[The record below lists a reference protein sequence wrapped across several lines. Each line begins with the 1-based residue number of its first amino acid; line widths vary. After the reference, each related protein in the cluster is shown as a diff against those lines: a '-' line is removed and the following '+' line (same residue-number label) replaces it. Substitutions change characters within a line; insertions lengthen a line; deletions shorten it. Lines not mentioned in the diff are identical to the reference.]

1 MKRTPAL
8 LIAATAALAACGVV
22 SSQTTVRVQGYGG
35 QDPAIVQRLL
45 DEVVGADLEAE
56 GITVQYEPIE
66 NDYNPVLTN
75 NLSAGTA
82 GDVFYLPGEV
92 APGFIATGKVQPL
105 GDLVDTEPFIDSLLD
120 VYTQDGQ
127 VYGIP
132 KDFNTLAVFYNADLF
147 DEAEVEY
154 PSADDTFTTFREKLQ
169 AVSELDD
176 EIYGACLSADFAR
189 LGAFAYANGWQPFTE
204 DGSVS
209 LNDEAFVEAFNFYT
223 GLVTDGIAVQP
234 SDVGAGWPGDCLANE
249 QAAVAIEGAWILG
262 FLRDNAPNL
271 AFGAAPMPMSDATGE
286 RGNFV
291 YSVAWAVNADSPN
304 QEAAV
309 KVLEAMTSEAAQQ
322 FILEQGLAIPS
333 REALSETD
341 YFNQDTPEAQANQII
356 FEGASQGNVLGYQFG
371 GVGTDYLTPINNA
384 MTQVMTGQAE
394 TQAALEGAQSELDA
408 LIARSAQ

>member
-1 MKRTPAL
+1 MKRTTTLLVVAAAL
-8 LIAATAALAACGVV
+8 TAAPVFA
-22 SSQTTVRVQGYGG
+22 QTIRVQGYGG

-66 NDYNPVLTN
+66 TDYNAVLTN

-105 GDLVDTEPFIDSLLD
+105 NDLVDTEPFIDSLLD

-176 EIYGACLSADFAR
+176 EIYGACLSADYAR
-189 LGAFAYANGWQPFTE
+189 LGAFAYANGWQPFNE

-209 LNDEAFVEAFNFYT
+209 LNAEEFTTAFDYYT

-271 AFGAAPMPMSDATGE
+271 AFGAAPMPMSDTTGE

-309 KVLEAMTSEAAQQ
+309 KVLEAMTSEEAQQ

-394 TQAALEGAQSELDA
+394 TQAALESAQSELDA

>member
-1 MKRTPAL
+1 MKRTTAL
-8 LIAATAALAACGVV
+8 LLASTFTLATTPTFA
-22 SSQTTVRVQGYGG
+22 QTIRIQGYGG

-45 DEVVGADLEAE
+45 DEVIGADLEAE

-66 NDYNPVLTN
+66 TDYNAVLTN

-92 APGFIATGKVQPL
+92 SPGFIATGKVLPL
-105 GDLVDTEPFIDSLLD
+105 NDVVDTEPFIDSLLE

-127 VYGIP
+127 VYGVP

-147 DEAEVEY
+147 DEAEVDY
-154 PSADDTFTTFREKLQ
+154 PSADDTFTTFKEKLQ

-176 EIYGACLSADFAR
+176 EIAGACLGADFAR
-189 LGAFAYANGWQPFTE
+189 LGAFAYANGWQPFNE

-209 LNDEAFVEAFNFYT
+209 LSDEAFTNAFDFYT
-223 GLVTDGIAVQP
+223 GMVTEGVAVQP
-234 SDVGAGWPGDCLANE
+234 SDVGAGWPGDCLAQE

-271 AFGAAPMPMSDATGE
+271 AYGTAPLPKSDTTGE
-286 RGNFV
+286 RGNFT

-309 KVLEAMTSEAAQQ
+309 KVLEALTSEKAQQ

-333 REALSETD
+333 REALSNNP
-341 YFNQDTPEAQANQII
+341 YFEEDTPEAQANKVI
-356 FEGASQGNVLGYQFG
+356 FEGASDSNVLGFQFG
-371 GVGTDYLTPINNA
+371 SVGTDYLTPINNA
-384 MTQVMTGQAE
+384 ITSVMTGQAE
-394 TQAALEGAQSELDA
+394 TQTALESAQSELDA
-408 LIARSAQ
+408 IIERAAQ

>member
-1 MKRTPAL
+1 MKCTAL
-8 LIAATAALAACGVV
+8 FVAATLAACGLV
-22 SSQTTVRVQGYGG
+22 SAQTTIRVQGYGG

-45 DEVVGADLEAE
+45 TEVIGADLEAE

-66 NDYNPVLTN
+66 TDYNAVLTN

-105 GDLVDTEPFIDSLLD
+105 GDLVDTEPFIDSLLE

-154 PSADDTFTTFREKLQ
+154 PNAEDTFSSFKEKLQ

-176 EIYGACLSADFAR
+176 EIYGACLGAGFDR
-189 LGAFAYANGWQPFTE
+189 MGAFAYANGWQPFTE

-209 LNDEAFVEAFNFYT
+209 LTDEAFVNAFDFYT
-223 GLVTDGIAVQP
+223 GLVIEGIAVQP
-234 SDVGAGWPGDCLANE
+234 SDVSAGWPGDCLAQE
-249 QAAVAIEGAWILG
+249 TAAVAIEGAWILG

-271 AFGAAPMPMSDATGE
+271 AFGAAPMPMSDTTGE

-333 REALSETD
+333 RESLGDNE
-341 YFNQDTPEAQANQII
+341 YFTQDTPEAQANQTI
-356 FEGASQGNVLGYQFG
+356 FMGASEGNVLGYQFG
-371 GVGTDYLTPINNA
+371 SVGTDYLTPINNA
-384 MTQVMTGQAE
+384 MTAVMTGQAE
-394 TQAALEGAQSELDA
+394 TQAALESAQSELNA

>member
-1 MKRTPAL
+1 MKHTASLLFTLAL
-8 LIAATAALAACGVV
+8 VTCSASLA
-22 SSQTTVRVQGYGG
+22 QTTVRVQGYGG
-35 QDPAIVQRLL
+35 QDPAIMQRLL
-45 DEVVGADLEAE
+45 NEVIGDELQAE

-66 NDYNPVLTN
+66 TDYNAVMTN

-92 APGFIATGKVQPL
+92 APGFIATGRVQPL
-105 GDLVDTEPFIDSLLD
+105 NDLVNTEPFLDSLLE

-132 KDFNTLAVFYNADLF
+132 KDFNTLAVFYNEDLF
-147 DEAEVEY
+147 DEAGVDY
-154 PSADDTFTTFREKLQ
+154 PNADDTFESFAEKLR
-169 AVSELDD
+169 AVRELDPG
-176 EIYGACLSADFAR
+176 IYGACLSADFAR
-189 LGAFAYANGWQPFTE
+189 LGAFAYANGWQPFNE

-209 LNDEAFVEAFNFYT
+209 LQDEAFVDAFEFYT
-223 GLVTDGIAVQP
+223 GLVTEGTAVQP

-271 AFGAAPMPMSDATGE
+271 AFGAAPMPRSDETGE

-291 YSVAWAVNADSPN
+291 YSVAWAINADTPN

-309 KVLEAMTSEAAQQ
+309 RVLEALTSEEAQR

-333 REALSETD
+333 REALGELD
-341 YFNQDTPEAQANQII
+341 YFNEDDPEAQANRVI
-356 FEGASQGNVLGYQFG
+356 FEGASDGNVFGFQFG
-371 GVGTDYLTPINNA
+371 NIGTDYMTPINNA
-384 MTQVMTGQAE
+384 ITAVMTGQADAASALQSA
-394 TQAALEGAQSELDA
+394 QAELDA
-408 LIARSAQ
+408 ILARAGAR